1 MKDKAL
7 IGYGMLSMGMILAGS
22 SVVVG
27 KILSQ
32 YPMMSVI
39 AISLVVAVIFV
50 IPIAYFLEG
59 PIKFRSISQRDWL
72 FIFLQSMS
80 GIVLFRV
87 FMMLGLRYTSAI
99 NAGIMLS
106 TTPAILAISSLI
118 ILKEKLSIQVVLGI
132 LLSVVGILLIQVG
145 QSGGFTIERRD
156 LGGLLLITLAVV
168 SESLFTIFRKKQE
181 KPLKPYTS
189 TAIVMT
195 IAACVMLPIS
205 FIMDGYREGLFV
217 DPKFIFPVLFY
228 GVMCS
233 AMAYVCWFGG
243 LTWVKASE
251 AAGFTALMPVSS
263 VLLAVLILK
272 EEITT
277 RHFVG
282 IILILIALYLIIS
295 KKVYKGCTSRSLG
308 R

>member
-118 ILKEKLSIQVVLGI
+118 ILKEKLSIQLFWGYFLASLVYYLFKLVNQGA
-132 LLSVVGILLIQVG
+132 
-145 QSGGFTIERRD
+145 
-156 LGGLLLITLAVV
+156 LLL
-168 SESLFTIFRKKQE
+168 K
-181 KPLKPYTS
+181 
-189 TAIVMT
+189 
-195 IAACVMLPIS
+195 
-205 FIMDGYREGLFV
+205 EG
-217 DPKFIFPVLFY
+217 
-228 GVMCS
+228 
-233 AMAYVCWFGG
+233 
-243 LTWVKASE
+243 T
-251 AAGFTALMPVSS
+251 
-263 VLLAVLILK
+263 
-272 EEITT
+272 
-277 RHFVG
+277 
-282 IILILIALYLIIS
+282 
-295 KKVYKGCTSRSLG
+295 
-308 R
+308 